1 MTAVSTIPA
10 AAAAQIGIH
19 IMLSFLSP
27 VDTDCVFTALEPEAG
42 AYDLAAEAAAL
53 VGLAGAAAGCVVVG
67 AVVGSVSPSLPPVA
81 SVLTGAF
88 IREQQR
94 GYSDA
99 YLYHKQ

>member
-53 VGLAGAAAGCVVVG
+53 VRLPGPKQVRHKTMPVN
-67 AVVGSVSPSLPPVA
+67 VSL
-81 SVLTGAF
+81 LL
-88 IREQQR
+88 R
-94 GYSDA
+94 
-99 YLYHKQ
+99 